1 MRGTKALDQLV
12 PLLYDELRGV
22 ARRLLRG
29 ERPGHTL
36 STTAL
41 VNETYLRLLE
51 ARRLAPGDRA
61 AFLGVAAV
69 TMRRLL
75 VDAARR
81 RLAEKRGG
89 GAPVEPLDELSMSI
103 AAPEADAELVALD
116 AAMAT
121 LRSVSPRAH
130 QVVELRFFAGL
141 SRPRRDRRDPRAL
154 HQDGAARLARRPRL
168 AARRDRT
175 QGAQPRPQPIS
186 SLAGFVSRPSLRA
199 RTETRPR
206 MLELGDELGTP

>member
-1 MRGTKALDQLV
+1 M

-51 ARRLAPGDRA
+51 ARRLAPADRA

-81 RLAEKRGG
+81 RLADKRGG
-89 GAPVEPLDELSMSI
+89 GAPGQPLDDLAELV

-116 AAMAT
+116 AAMDA
-121 LRSVSPRAH
+121 LKAASPRAH

-141 SRPRRDRRDPRAL
+141 TLEETAATLALSTKTVQRDW
-154 HQDGAARLARRPRL
+154 L
-168 AARRDRT
+168 AAR
-175 QGAQPRPQPIS
+175 AW
-186 SLAGFVSRPSLRA
+186 LRA
-199 RTETRPR
+199 EIGPA
-206 MLELGDELGTP
+206 

>member
-1 MRGTKALDQLV
+1 MSGAVTLWLRRLGEGDEAALDQLV
-12 PLLYDELRGV
+12 PLRYDELRGV

-51 ARRLAPGDRA
+51 ARRLAPADRA

-81 RLAEKRGG
+81 RLADKRGG
-89 GAPVEPLDELSMSI
+89 GVAAQPLDEVAELV
-103 AAPEADAELVALD
+103 AAPQADAELVALD
-116 AAMAT
+116 AALET
-121 LRSVSPRAH
+121 LRSASPRAH

-141 SRPRRDRRDPRAL
+141 SLEETAATLALSTKTVQRDW
-154 HQDGAARLARRPRL
+154 L
-168 AARRDRT
+168 AAR
-175 QGAQPRPQPIS
+175 AW
-186 SLAGFVSRPSLRA
+186 LRA
-199 RTETRPR
+199 QVDP
-206 MLELGDELGTP
+206 G

>member
-1 MRGTKALDQLV
+1 MSGEVTLWLERLGEGDAAALDQLV

-51 ARRLAPGDRA
+51 ARRLAPADRA

-81 RLAEKRGG
+81 RLADKRGG
-89 GAPVEPLDELSMSI
+89 GAPVEPLDELADQI

-116 AAMAT
+116 AALQT
-121 LRSVSPRAH
+121 LRSASPRAH

-141 SRPRRDRRDPRAL
+141 SLEETAATLALSIKTVQRDW
-154 HQDGAARLARRPRL
+154 L
-168 AARRDRT
+168 AAR
-175 QGAQPRPQPIS
+175 AW
-186 SLAGFVSRPSLRA
+186 LRA
-199 RTETRPR
+199 EIGPST
-206 MLELGDELGTP
+206 GTSTGTKSGPSTGPEA

>member
-1 MRGTKALDQLV
+1 MSGAVTLWLRRLGEGDEAALDQLV

-81 RLAEKRGG
+81 RLADKRGG
-89 GAPVEPLDELSMSI
+89 NRLFATTGYG
-103 AAPEADAELVALD
+103 ELVALD
-116 AAMAT
+116 AALDT
-121 LRSVSPRAH
+121 LAAASPRVR

-141 SRPRRDRRDPRAL
+141 TLEETAATLGLSIKTVQRDW
-154 HQDGAARLARRPRL
+154 L
-168 AARRDRT
+168 AAR
-175 QGAQPRPQPIS
+175 AW
-186 SLAGFVSRPSLRA
+186 LRA
-199 RTETRPR
+199 EIGP
-206 MLELGDELGTP
+206 G

>member
-1 MRGTKALDQLV
+1 MSGAVTLWLQRLGEGDESALDQLV
-12 PLLYDELRGV
+12 PLLYEELRGV

-51 ARRLAPGDRA
+51 ARRLAPADRA

-81 RLAEKRGG
+81 RLADKRGG
-89 GAPVEPLDELSMSI
+89 GIAALPLDELAELV
-103 AAPEADAELVALD
+103 AAPQADAELVALD
-116 AAMAT
+116 AALDSLGEA
-121 LRSVSPRAH
+121 SPRVR

-141 SRPRRDRRDPRAL
+141 TLEETAAALDLSTKTVQRDW
-154 HQDGAARLARRPRL
+154 L
-168 AARRDRT
+168 AAR
-175 QGAQPRPQPIS
+175 AW
-186 SLAGFVSRPSLRA
+186 LRV
-199 RTETRPR
+199 EI
-206 MLELGDELGTP
+206 GS

>member
-1 MRGTKALDQLV
+1 MSGEVTRWLERLGEGDEAALDRLM

-29 ERPGHTL
+29 ERPGRTL

-51 ARRLAPGDRA
+51 ARHLAPGDRA

-81 RLAEKRGG
+81 RLADKRGG
-89 GAPVEPLDELSMSI
+89 GAAVESLDDLAASI
-103 AAPEADAELVALD
+103 AIPEADAELVALD

-121 LRSVSPRAH
+121 LKSASPRAH

-141 SRPRRDRRDPRAL
+141 SLEETAATLALSTKTVQRDW
-154 HQDGAARLARRPRL
+154 L
-168 AARRDRT
+168 AAR
-175 QGAQPRPQPIS
+175 AW
-186 SLAGFVSRPSLRA
+186 LRA
-199 RTETRPR
+199 EIAP
-206 MLELGDELGTP
+206 GQGT

>member
-1 MRGTKALDQLV
+1 MSGAVTLWLQRLGEGDEAALDELV

-29 ERPGHTL
+29 ERPGRTL

-51 ARRLAPGDRA
+51 ARRLTPTDRA

-81 RLAEKRGG
+81 RLADKRGSG
-89 GAPVEPLDELSMSI
+89 LPALPLDDLAELV

-121 LRSVSPRAH
+121 LKSASPRAH

-141 SRPRRDRRDPRAL
+141 SLEETAVTLALSTKTVQRDW
-154 HQDGAARLARRPRL
+154 L
-168 AARRDRT
+168 AAR
-175 QGAQPRPQPIS
+175 AW
-186 SLAGFVSRPSLRA
+186 LRA
-199 RTETRPR
+199 EIAP
-206 MLELGDELGTP
+206 D

>member
-1 MRGTKALDQLV
+1 MSGEITLWLERLGEGDNAALDRLV

-61 AFLGVAAV
+61 AFLAVAAV

-81 RLAEKRGG
+81 RLADKRGG
-89 GAPVEPLDELSMSI
+89 GVKAQPLDDFAELV

-116 AAMAT
+116 AAMGT
-121 LRSVSPRAH
+121 LAAASPRAH
-130 QVVELRFFAGL
+130 RVVELRFFAGL
-141 SRPRRDRRDPRAL
+141 SLEETAATLALSTKTVQRDW
-154 HQDGAARLARRPRL
+154 L
-168 AARRDRT
+168 AAR
-175 QGAQPRPQPIS
+175 AW
-186 SLAGFVSRPSLRA
+186 LRA
-199 RTETRPR
+199 EIGPET
-206 MLELGDELGTP
+206 GSTPLA

>member
-1 MRGTKALDQLV
+1 MSGAVTLWLHRLGEGDAAALDQLV

-51 ARRLAPGDRA
+51 ARRLAPADRA

-81 RLAEKRGG
+81 RLADKRGG
-89 GAPVEPLDELSMSI
+89 GAPGQPLDDLAELV

-116 AAMAT
+116 AAMDA
-121 LRSVSPRAH
+121 LKAASPRAH

-141 SRPRRDRRDPRAL
+141 TLEETAATLALSTKTVQRDW
-154 HQDGAARLARRPRL
+154 L
-168 AARRDRT
+168 AAR
-175 QGAQPRPQPIS
+175 AW
-186 SLAGFVSRPSLRA
+186 LRA
-199 RTETRPR
+199 EIGPA
-206 MLELGDELGTP
+206 